1 MHLSFIC
8 AILAPWGREPPRED
22 KVTKR
27 AIRIT
32 TAGEVS
38 ELDLSMDS
46 LTVLQNGVGGWV
58 EAVDLARDLTL
69 WCNEEGKMNGLP
81 HNPFAQFMWD
91 RVFGAH
97 TDYIVGDIV
106 LTGGADDEGYTLGL
120 TDEQAGIIRNIVAE
134 VRGFVEPGFKVT
146 AG

>member
-1 MHLSFIC
+1 M
-8 AILAPWGREPPRED
+8 
-22 KVTKR
+22 TKR

-38 ELDLSMDS
+38 ELDLSVDL

-58 EAVDLARDLTL
+58 EAVDLARDMTL

-91 RVFGAH
+91 KVFGAH

-106 LTGGADDEGYTLGL
+106 LTGGVDADGYPLGL